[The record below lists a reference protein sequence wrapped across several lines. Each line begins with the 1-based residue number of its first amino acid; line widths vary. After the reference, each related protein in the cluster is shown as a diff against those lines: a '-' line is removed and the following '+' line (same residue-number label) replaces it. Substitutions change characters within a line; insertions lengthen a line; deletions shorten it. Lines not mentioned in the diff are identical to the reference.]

1 MLSKPNK
8 IEPVF
13 GKPLSELPLYLPA
26 EFDTTSTIPQI
37 VIDDHIQGGNEI
49 SVPPCHSSL
58 EKEKHVPEFVMRC
71 LKKIETM
78 STFVGLYRINGD
90 AGKVKELR

>member
-1 MLSKPNK
+1 M
-8 IEPVF
+8 
-13 GKPLSELPLYLPA
+13 
-26 EFDTTSTIPQI
+26 
-37 VIDDHIQGGNEI
+37 IDDHSQGGDEI

-58 EKEKHVPEFVMRC
+58 EKHVPEFVMRC

-90 AGKVKELR
+90 AGKVRQLR